1 MELLAQLMEGEMN
14 GSAFQ
19 APLKHPH
26 TATRESA
33 YGALMIVRAAELIY
47 VRVGIGWI
55 PFFGIV
61 QTLQG
66 YVTPGHRESNDA
78 RDTLSSLNSVGFK
91 RYHCFG
97 GLTARLHFSHL

>member
-26 TATRESA
+26 TTTRESA
-33 YGALMIVRAAELIY
+33 YGALMIVKAAELIY

-55 PFFGIV
+55 PFLESSKPCKGMSP
-61 QTLQG
+61 L
-66 YVTPGHRESNDA
+66 VTESPTTPVIRFPA
-78 RDTLSSLNSVGFK
+78 
-91 RYHCFG
+91 
-97 GLTARLHFSHL
+97 